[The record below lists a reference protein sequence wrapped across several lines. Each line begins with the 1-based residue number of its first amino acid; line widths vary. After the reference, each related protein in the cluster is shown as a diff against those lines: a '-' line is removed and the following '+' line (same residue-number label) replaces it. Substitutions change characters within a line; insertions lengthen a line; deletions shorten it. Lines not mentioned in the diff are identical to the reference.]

1 MSPTGWCPKNNFKFF
16 FSAGRAGGVAAGRAG
31 GVAAGRAGGVA
42 AGRAGGVAA
51 GRAGGGRRV
60 GVALLTNRLVT
71 STGHPQLKTGHKI
84 LFYFITSIIS
94 VAMAPNAEDRQARA
108 KAIVEAKK
116 KAAAAAAAE
125 DLQADDSDDED
136 RQPERPENPGLGAV
150 ADPRAV
156 LAAAKG
162 VALSQDQK
170 GYYAMTRLGWHHVC
184 DKKTVRLTPM
194 SPPSAHWNV
203 SLLAVCW
210 DHGRQP
216 HVPPQR
222 HHRGAPHRRG
232 MQLAVD

>member
-1 MSPTGWCPKNNFKFF
+1 M
-16 FSAGRAGGVAAGRAG
+16 
-31 GVAAGRAGGVA
+31 A

-94 VAMAPNAEDRQARA
+94 VAMALSAEERQERA
-108 KAIVEAKK
+108 KTMAEAKK
-116 KAAAAAAAE
+116 KAKETAAAE
-125 DLQADDSDDED
+125 NPQADDSDDED
-136 RQPERPENPGLGAV
+136 RQPDRPENPGLGAV
-150 ADPRAV
+150 ADPRSQ
-156 LAAAKG
+156 LAAAKD
-162 VALSQDQK
+162 VVLSDDMK
-170 GYYAMTRLGWHHVC
+170 GYYKMIKLGWHQVC

-216 HVPPQR
+216 HLPPQR
-222 HHRGAPHRRG
+222 HHR
-232 MQLAVD
+232 